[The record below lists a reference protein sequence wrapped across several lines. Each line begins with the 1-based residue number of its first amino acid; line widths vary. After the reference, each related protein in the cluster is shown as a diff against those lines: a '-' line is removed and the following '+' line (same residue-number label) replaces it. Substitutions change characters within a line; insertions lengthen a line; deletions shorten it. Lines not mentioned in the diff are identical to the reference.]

1 MSSKPQVLSGQKAIT
16 IAWVVVLII
25 GIALTFTGIGDEAYW
40 YDESFSAAVATRSV
54 PDIVEVISKDSHP
67 PLYYL
72 MLRAFVAAFGD
83 SVAAVRSLSALGT
96 LALAALGFIY
106 LRKEWGEIGGLA
118 FSAIVLATP
127 MSICAGQEARM
138 YSWLTCF
145 VTAMVLQGA
154 VALRG
159 DRLRSWVALSA
170 LTLAAAYT
178 HYYGLVAA
186 GFYWLILFARL
197 AIRGEWSRL
206 KKASIVG
213 VITIAMYVPWVVFFV
228 SQFSRVA
235 THFWIDRLTVAS
247 VGAALVYP
255 FTQKFLPVGR
265 EIAIALYFVTFTC
278 AVAGAAISAKKG
290 EERSFTA
297 ISAVAVYALTLG
309 LAIIV
314 SATVRPILV
323 ERYMLSCM
331 GLLLLGFISFVT
343 RFKKNALTLAVVVLF
358 AAVNAPAIHRVHTI
372 RVNGPMN
379 EVFGLL
385 KSSVRDDDVFV
396 HGCEHNLGTFSR
408 YFPRNRHYLYV
419 PADYVPNGNYAA
431 FAPMGEFGPD
441 YMRFNEE
448 RVTIWA
454 TNMMGWVYSV
464 PFGEIAGAPH
474 RKAVG
479 KPMRFSKAPGWYA
492 VAVQRI
498 DYDPSKKAPSSAAG
512 IGSTATM
519 TVRLTGIDAS
529 RGGSILYSVFSSNP
543 ISPENALYNGS
554 VPADSAAV
562 SFSVKDV
569 PVGPCAVLA
578 FHDENDNQRP
588 DFDSVGMIEG
598 ITFLR
603 DISGLGRRPEFEDIS
618 FQFTEA
624 ASNVS
629 GEMRYER

>member
-1 MSSKPQVLSGQKAIT
+1 
-16 IAWVVVLII
+16 VLII

-186 GFYWLILFARL
+186 GFLLAHPFCRL

-479 KPMRFSKAPGWYA
+479 KPMLSRRRRAGMRS
-492 VAVQRI
+492 RC
-498 DYDPSKKAPSSAAG
+498 SAS
-512 IGSTATM
+512 ITTLEKSPFVRRRHRSTATM